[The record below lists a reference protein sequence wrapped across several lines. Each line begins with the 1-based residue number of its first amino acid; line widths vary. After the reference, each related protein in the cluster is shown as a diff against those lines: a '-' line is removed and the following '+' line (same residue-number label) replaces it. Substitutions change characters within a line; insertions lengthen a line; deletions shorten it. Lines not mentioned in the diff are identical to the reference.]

1 MIKNTFG
8 VTIFVCPSLQAM
20 KIEGKFNLWDP
31 TSDVKVDQVVESEDD
46 ISDDELLYGDLLAKE
61 EEEKAKAKK

>member
-1 MIKNTFG
+1 MEQK
-8 VTIFVCPSLQAM
+8 
-20 KIEGKFNLWDP
+20 E
-31 TSDVKVDQVVESEDD
+31 VKVDKVVESEDE

>member
-1 MIKNTFG
+1 
-8 VTIFVCPSLQAM
+8 M

-31 TSDVKVDQVVESEDD
+31 TSDVKVDKVVESEDE